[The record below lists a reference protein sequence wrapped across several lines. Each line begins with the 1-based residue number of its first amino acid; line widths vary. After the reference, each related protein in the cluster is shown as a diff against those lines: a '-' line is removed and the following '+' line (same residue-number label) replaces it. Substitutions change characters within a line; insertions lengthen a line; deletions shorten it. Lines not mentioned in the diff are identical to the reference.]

1 LATRIHLCGSITV
14 TIDGER
20 VEGALTGRQGRL
32 LFAYLVLHRLRA
44 SSRDELI
51 DAVWPEEP
59 PDAVESALSAL
70 VSKLRKAVGAG
81 RIEGRSDLRLVL
93 PEDAWVD
100 VEAAAAAVHRAE
112 AAVAREDWSDAWVAA
127 RIAQHIAVRPFLLG
141 DSTPWIEERRRELE
155 GTHLRAL
162 ELAAQASLGIG
173 GGELDTAER
182 TARSLVRLA
191 PFSESG
197 YRYLMRALELR
208 DNRAEALQVYDDLR
222 QRLRNELGISP
233 SPATQDVY
241 RRLLG

>member
-20 VEGALTGRQGRL
+20 VEGALAARQGRL

-51 DAVWPEEP
+51 DAVWPDELP
-59 PDAVESALSAL
+59 AAVESALSAL
-70 VSKLRKAVGAG
+70 VSKLRKAVGAE
-81 RIEGRSDLRLVL
+81 RVEGRGDLRLVL
-93 PEDAWVD
+93 PEDAWID
-100 VEAAAAAVHRAE
+100 VEAAASAVHRAE
-112 AAVAREDWSDAWVAA
+112 TAVAREDWADAWVAA
-127 RIAQHIAVRPFLLG
+127 RIAQHIGVRPFLSG
-141 DSTPWIEERRRELE
+141 DSAPWIEERRRELE
-155 GTHLRAL
+155 GNHLRAL
-162 ELAAQASLGIG
+162 ELAAQASLEIG

-191 PFSESG
+191 PYRESG

-208 DNRAEALQVYDDLR
+208 DNRAEALQVYEDLR
-222 QRLRNELGISP
+222 QRLRNQLGISP